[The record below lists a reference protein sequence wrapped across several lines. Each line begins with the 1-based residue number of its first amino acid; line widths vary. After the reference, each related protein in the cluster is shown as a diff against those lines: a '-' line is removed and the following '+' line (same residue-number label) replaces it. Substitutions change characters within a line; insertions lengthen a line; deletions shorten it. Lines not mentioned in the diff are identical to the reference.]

1 MTSSCRT
8 SARSRSSTRGAS
20 ARSRSGQNEE
30 NQSRTMSDSAEQNE
44 HEDENEDKPKGKEKQ
59 QQKDEEKDEHMADR
73 QKGSTRLPKLPVFLR
88 QPSRYDGREDITVA
102 DVHDIRYV
110 PHCTARDTMQSVL
123 IRTEEKVLTSN
134 LMGSQRRD
142 QSELQDERQSRGE
155 AALPAHKAGLL
166 PHGARQTRRG
176 SNFRSSCCFAFAFN
190 GLSV

>member
-20 ARSRSGQNEE
+20 ARARSSSSQNEE
-30 NQSRTMSDSAEQNE
+30 DESRTKSDSAEQNE

-59 QQKDEEKDEHMADR
+59 HRKDEEKDEHMADR

-110 PHCTARDTMQSVL
+110 LYCTALVHSNYVL
-123 IRTEEKVLTSN
+123 WR
-134 LMGSQRRD
+134 
-142 QSELQDERQSRGE
+142 
-155 AALPAHKAGLL
+155 AL
-166 PHGARQTRRG
+166 
-176 SNFRSSCCFAFAFN
+176 
-190 GLSV
+190 